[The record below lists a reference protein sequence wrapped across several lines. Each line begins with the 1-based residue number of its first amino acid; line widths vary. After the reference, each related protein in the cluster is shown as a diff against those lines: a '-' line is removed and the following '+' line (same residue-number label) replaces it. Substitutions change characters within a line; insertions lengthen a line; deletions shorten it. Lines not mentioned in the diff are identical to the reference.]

1 MKLKSNNL
9 KTMDIIGAICYHGGF
24 APINKDSCASQ
35 IMSYSWKNHK
45 GEKVV
50 SYVQSRAANY
60 ANNHK

>member
-1 MKLKSNNL
+1 
-9 KTMDIIGAICYHGGF
+9 MDIIGAICYHGGF
-24 APINKDSCASQ
+24 APINKDSYASQ